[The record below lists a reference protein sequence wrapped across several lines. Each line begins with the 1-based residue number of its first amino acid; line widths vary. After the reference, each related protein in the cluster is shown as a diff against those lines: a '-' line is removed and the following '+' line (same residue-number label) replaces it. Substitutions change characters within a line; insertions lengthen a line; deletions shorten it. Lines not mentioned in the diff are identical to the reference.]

1 MGAMAPVTVPRSS
14 LHIVMA
20 CVPKNSASFV
30 GFKSICAMDDC
41 TSIEPKAA
49 VKASL
54 TRS

>member
-1 MGAMAPVTVPRSS
+1 VGAMAPVTVPRSS

-49 VKASL
+49 VKAFL